1 MPSKKKS
8 IVDFLTVENFINMI
22 AGENAIELIKMCH
35 NKKCGVTD
43 EIIAKK
49 LGLKVTEIRT
59 ILNRLHY
66 RGIVCYDKT
75 KNKKTG
81 WYSYTW
87 SIKSKRI
94 AELIL
99 EQNTEQ
105 IQKLENRVLLEEN
118 YSLFG
123 CKIECAVVPFE
134 IAAEYHFKCPE
145 CGKILN
151 ALNNKKRAKATKKH
165 IDILKNDVI
174 ELEKML

>member
-8 IVDFLTVENFINMI
+8 VVDFLTVENFINTI
-22 AGENAIELIKMCH
+22 AGENAIELIRMCH
-35 NKKCGVTD
+35 KKKCGVTD
-43 EIIAKK
+43 ETIAKR
-49 LGLKVTEIRT
+49 LDLKVTEIRT

-87 SIKSKRI
+87 AIKTKRI
-94 AELIL
+94 AELII

-105 IQKLENRVLLEEN
+105 IQKLENKALLEEN

-123 CKIECAVVPFE
+123 CKRECAIVPFE
-134 IAAEYHFKCPE
+134 VAAEYHFKCPE
-145 CGKILN
+145 CGKILG
-151 ALNNKKRAKATKKH
+151 ALDNKKLAKATKKH
-165 IDILKNDVI
+165 IEILKNEAI
-174 ELEKML
+174 ELENML